1 MDVKALLKRIE
12 GMDAEAQAKAVSAF
26 MSENKR
32 KKTIEENRRDVRAK
46 LFAGC
51 KKLSKAQQESFIFEY
66 LNDNYSFFNNKWLRE
81 KHSELFIK

>member
-51 KKLSKAQQESFIFEY
+51 KKLTKAQQESLIFEY
-66 LNDNYSFFNNKWLRE
+66 LNDNHSFFNNKWLRE
-81 KHSELFIK
+81 KHGDLFVK